1 MTEPSPLRRRLARLA
16 LVGLACAGV
25 TFVGLNAWRAMP
37 PRVRATLVQQVAG
50 PVAEWRHG
58 EPHRPETGPA
68 FGPAQRQ
75 ATDETALRA
84 ALALAFPGRSIDR
97 VRLVNGPIVRSNAE
111 FAWQD
116 PNDPALD
123 RLIERLGLG
132 AFRAADTDEDALL
145 RALTTHIR
153 TRAPHVEDDA
163 GTTVSGVA
171 PSADAILDRVAAGG
185 TLTCYYYSL
194 LMVQALAA
202 LGRPARVVANGIDVR
217 DWHASVEVF
226 HHGQRKW
233 VLSDPDFDLMYARDG
248 AFQNAWDLHDLF
260 MTGYATYRRELHAQG
275 REDSAP
281 MRVQWFAA
289 HPEALGGL
297 QLLRG
302 SVRAPRIDLRLGE
315 SEGGV
320 LLGAYWTFSV
330 AMRNDYL
337 SVDYPKGHPR
347 ATRELAFADLG
358 AGWLRT
364 YDGELT
370 NRPGDLY
377 FTVDAA
383 QMAFEAM
390 PGENS
395 VRVHLDTYTPGFR
408 AFRVQIGDAA
418 PVETQADAV
427 TWSLGPEG
435 GRIRIWPVN
444 SRGVQGAV
452 SEAAVVFT
460 PPQPAGPRPAATATV
475 P

>member
-1 MTEPSPLRRRLARLA
+1 MTETRPFWRRFAPLA
-16 LVGLACAGV
+16 LVGVALA
-25 TFVGLNAWRAMP
+25 GLIWGAHSTWRQMP
-37 PRVRATLVQQVAG
+37 PRVRSMLVREVAA
-50 PVAEWRHG
+50 PLAEWRHG
-58 EPHRPETGPA
+58 EPYRPETGPHFA
-68 FGPAQRQ
+68 PEHRQ
-75 ATDETALRA
+75 STDETALRA
-84 ALALAFPGRSIDR
+84 AIALAFPGRAIDR
-97 VRLVNGPIVRSNAE
+97 VRLINGPIVSSNTE

-116 PNDPALD
+116 PDDPALD
-123 RLIERLGLG
+123 RLIDRLGLA
-132 AFRAADTDEDALL
+132 AFRAADADEDALL

-153 TRAPHVEDDA
+153 TRAPHVEDDV

-171 PSADAILDRVAAGG
+171 PSAEAILDRIEAGG

-202 LGRPARVVANGIDVR
+202 LGRPARVVASGIDVR

-233 VLSDPDFDLMYARDG
+233 VLSDPDFDLMYVRAG
-248 AFQNAWDLHDLF
+248 TFQNAWDLHDLF
-260 MTGYATYRRELHAQG
+260 MAGYADYRRDLFTQG

-281 MRVQWFAA
+281 MRVRWFAD
-289 HPEALGGL
+289 HPEALRGL
-297 QLLRG
+297 QVLRG

-320 LLGAYWTFSV
+320 LLGAYWTYSV

-358 AGWLRT
+358 AGWLRA
-364 YDGELT
+364 YDGDLT

-377 FTVDAA
+377 FTVDAV
-383 QMAFEAM
+383 QMAFEAL
-390 PGENS
+390 PGESS
-395 VRVHLDTYTPGFR
+395 VRVHLDTYTPGFKG
-408 AFRVQIGDAA
+408 FRVQIGEAT
-418 PVETQADAV
+418 PVETRANTV

-435 GRIRIWPVN
+435 GRIRIWPLN
-444 SRGVQGAV
+444 SRGVQGTL

-460 PPQPAGPRPAATATV
+460 PREPAGPRPAASATL